1 MPRGALVAASLAAP
15 AMRHLFADSGFAGR
29 LVDWARDTVHTTL
42 EIVPAASPA
51 VAPAQRQAR
60 RTFNWT

>member
-1 MPRGALVAASLAAP
+1 
-15 AMRHLFADSGFAGR
+15 MRHLFADSGFAGW

-42 EIVPAASPA
+42 EIVPAASTRG
-51 VAPAQRQAR
+51 APDQRQAR